1 MPGSHYKVE
10 PERRGKL
17 LWISGPPGVG
27 KSTSAQL
34 LSREHGFVYYEGD
47 CFLNM
52 RNPYIPPHVENP
64 SLAQFQQRKLSGNGK
79 AEREKVVEKVLAEY
93 KAVMEGK
100 AWDEEVVEE
109 GAREMFKDIVRERAR
124 LGGDWVVAGIL
135 FTSKMRRIA
144 RSS

>member
-1 MPGSHYKVE
+1 M
-10 PERRGKL
+10 
-17 LWISGPPGVG
+17 
-27 KSTSAQL
+27 
-34 LSREHGFVYYEGD
+34 SREHGFVYYEGD

-124 LGGDWVVAGIL
+124 LGCCGHPLHFQDEADRKVVLSHLIRCRTL
-135 FTSKMRRIA
+135 FSGLSWEKNLRL
-144 RSS
+144 

>member
-1 MPGSHYKVE
+1 
-10 PERRGKL
+10 
-17 LWISGPPGVG
+17 
-27 KSTSAQL
+27 
-34 LSREHGFVYYEGD
+34 
-47 CFLNM
+47 
-52 RNPYIPPHVENP
+52 
-64 SLAQFQQRKLSGNGK
+64 
-79 AEREKVVEKVLAEY
+79 
-93 KAVMEGK
+93 MEGK